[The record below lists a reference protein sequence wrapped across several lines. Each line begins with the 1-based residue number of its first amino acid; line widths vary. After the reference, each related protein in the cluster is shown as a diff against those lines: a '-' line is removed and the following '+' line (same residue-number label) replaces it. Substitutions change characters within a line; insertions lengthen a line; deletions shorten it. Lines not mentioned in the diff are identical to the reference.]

1 MASLDAHTDAKPIIQ
16 KEPIMTA
23 QTNEIIDSISSTI
36 ATYYWQLAVVVIA
49 IIILI
54 VLFRRRQPSSVPAF
68 ETESGSV
75 RVARSAIVELVR
87 TACEQIRGVRSPRIR
102 LKLHKDALDVVIR
115 IKLAS
120 DCQLATFSK
129 TLQDH
134 LKRSLQQN
142 LGIRNLRQVNLIVTG
157 FRSAEVKAENLS
169 PVKPQPSGT
178 PTSSSATSNSPTLA
192 RTAPAPSSPKPDD
205 ATRGNP

>member
-1 MASLDAHTDAKPIIQ
+1 
-16 KEPIMTA
+16 MTA
-23 QTNEIIDSISSTI
+23 QTDEILDSIGSTI
-36 ATYYWQLAVVVIA
+36 APYYWQLAAVVVV
-49 IIILI
+49 LI
-54 VLFRRRQPSSVPAF
+54 VLVVLLRRRQPSSVPAF

-75 RVARSAIVELVR
+75 RIARSAIVELVR

-120 DCQLATFSK
+120 DCQLAAFSK

-134 LKRSLQQN
+134 LKRSLQEN

-157 FRSAEVKAENLS
+157 FRSAEVKTENLS
-169 PVKPQPSGT
+169 PVKPKASDT
-178 PTSSSATSNSPTLA
+178 PTITSATRTSPTPVQA
-192 RTAPAPSSPKPDD
+192 APAPASAKPDD
-205 ATRGNP
+205 ANRGKP